1 MIHDTRFMKKGNTWL
16 ILHVEYGYAAHAMN
30 LPYDFPCPH
39 QFHTEFPE
47 FSFPWDGGFVHL
59 PGLCG
64 KGGHAFQEDLPM
76 KDLEPDCRLLFKWGV
91 PLHPPISSC
100 IYLLNMPITWDI
112 TQFMKTTYHSV
123 L

>member
-16 ILHVEYGYAAHAMN
+16 ILHVEYGYAAYAMN

-47 FSFPWDGGFVHL
+47 FSFPDGGFVHL

-76 KDLEPDCRLLFKWGV
+76 KDLEPDCRLLFKWWV
-91 PLHPPISSC
+91 PLHPPI
-100 IYLLNMPITWDI
+100 IMYLPFKHANNMVILPN
-112 TQFMKTTYHSV
+112 